1 MADSRKH
8 ASEKAIFKKTTAV
21 VAVTATF
28 GLFDIFGAKTFLFQC
43 NIKFYNVF
51 ILINIEYARRKM
63 N

>member
-21 VAVTATF
+21 ATF